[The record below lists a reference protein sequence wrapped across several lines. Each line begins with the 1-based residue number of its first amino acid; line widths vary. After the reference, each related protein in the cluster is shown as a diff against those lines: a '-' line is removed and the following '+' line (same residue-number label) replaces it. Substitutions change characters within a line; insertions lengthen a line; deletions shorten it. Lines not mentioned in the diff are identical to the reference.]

1 MKYCTKCGAQM
12 NDDALFCPKC
22 GSKVEEVI
30 EEKVTD
36 IFVEKPAPQPV
47 EEKPTE
53 QPIEEKPVANQEP
66 PKTNANVKVK
76 GARLSIHEQPVK
88 QFLPV
93 PLALIACS
101 IALWIINAVGNTSG
115 ITRVMPLLIF
125 MFLSGFLSAMSMIRA
140 VKTIKRQL
148 YFKAALSFVLF
159 ALLVT
164 CFIIDFVYLIQ
175 S

>member
-1 MKYCTKCGAQM
+1 MKFCTKCGAPM
-12 NDDALFCPKC
+12 GDDALFCPKC
-22 GSKVEEVI
+22 GAKVEEVAL
-30 EEKVTD
+30 
-36 IFVEKPAPQPV
+36 EKPAPQPV

-53 QPIEEKPVANQEP
+53 QPIQEKPVANQEP

-76 GARLSIHEQPVK
+76 GARVSIHEQPVK

-93 PLALIACS
+93 PLALIGCS
-101 IALWIINAVGNTSG
+101 IALWIVNAVGNTSG
-115 ITRVMPLLIF
+115 FTRIFPLLLF
-125 MFLSGFLSAMSMIRA
+125 MFLSGFLSVMSMIRA
-140 VKTIKRQL
+140 IKTLKRQL

-164 CFIIDFVYLIQ
+164 CLIIDFIFLVN